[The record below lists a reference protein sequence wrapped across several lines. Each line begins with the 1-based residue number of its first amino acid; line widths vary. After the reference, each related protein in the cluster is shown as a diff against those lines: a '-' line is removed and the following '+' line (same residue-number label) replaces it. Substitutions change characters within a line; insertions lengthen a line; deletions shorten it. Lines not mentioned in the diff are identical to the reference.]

1 MEKNKIMATENTP
14 TAPVEENAQENA
26 APVSRKK
33 PKWLRVLGWTASIL
47 ATLLILLLLFRD
59 PIIRIAT
66 CKVGS
71 FLTGTEVKLDK
82 FSSTLS
88 GYVSLRGFSVGN
100 PKGYSKNN
108 AIEFKEIIVSVNIGS
123 LLTDMI
129 KVEQILVTG
138 MKVNFE
144 SNFTES
150 NLGKIQS
157 NLNAIAN
164 SGKEESPDGRE
175 ESDKNAEAKKVLIV
189 KLDATDNFVAFTSST
204 LSQTV
209 SIPLPPAHLTDIG
222 GKPVSE
228 TLGELVN
235 ILIASVGN
243 AATSVGGAVGNA
255 FSQTGAA
262 VSDGVSK
269 TGSAVTKGAKDL
281 GKGIGDGSSKLFK
294 SIKKTFK

>member
-1 MEKNKIMATENTP
+1 MEKIKIMATENTP
-14 TAPVEENAQENA
+14 AAPVEENAQENA

-33 PKWLRVLGWTASIL
+33 PKWLRVLGWTANIL

-88 GYVSLRGFSVGN
+88 GYVSLQGFSVGN

-129 KVEQILVTG
+129 KVEQIFVTG

-144 SNFTES
+144 SNLTES

-157 NLNAIAN
+157 NLNAITN
-164 SGKEESPDGRE
+164 SGKEESPDGKE
-175 ESDKNAEAKKVLIV
+175 ETDKNAEAKKILIV

-255 FSQTGAA
+255 FSQTG
-262 VSDGVSK
+262 
-269 TGSAVTKGAKDL
+269 SAVTKGAKDL

-294 SIKKTFK
+294 SIKNISNK